1 MIWQIPFLVTVV
13 LVAIGLYMCLTKRNI
28 IKIIMGISIMEAGV
42 NLFLVALGYRD
53 GGIAP
58 IFTQASEGTM
68 VMPTTQALTLTSIVI
83 GLATTAL
90 MLAFA
95 VMIHRRYGTLDV
107 RKMRRLKG

>member
-1 MIWQIPFLVTVV
+1 MIWQLPFIVTV
-13 LVAIGLYMCLTKRNI
+13 LLLAMGLYICLTNRNI
-28 IKIIMGISIMEAGV
+28 IKIIMGITLMEAGV

-53 GGIAP
+53 GGVAP
-58 IFTQASEGTM
+58 IFTQAAEGAM

-95 VMIHRRYGTLDV
+95 VMIHKRYGTLDV
-107 RKMRRLKG
+107 GEIRRLRG